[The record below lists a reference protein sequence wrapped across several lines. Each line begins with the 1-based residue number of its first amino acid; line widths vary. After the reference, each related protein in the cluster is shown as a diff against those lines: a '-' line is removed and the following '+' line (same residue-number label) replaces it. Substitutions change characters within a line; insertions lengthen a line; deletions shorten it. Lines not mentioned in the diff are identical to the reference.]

1 MSNLNYFYPW
11 DDVLFSK
18 VNGNGTKLSV
28 QGRKIAPNVYKTDCE
43 YEVLLVRADEG
54 GNLGLHF
61 FQDPIHGN
69 SSSTKAAGVTRLKSL
84 NFPSIV
90 LS

>member
-1 MSNLNYFYPW
+1 MLTVSVEQL
-11 DDVLFSK
+11 K
-18 VNGNGTKLSV
+18 VDG
-28 QGRKIAPNVYKTDCE
+28 
-43 YEVLLVRADEG
+43 G
-54 GNLGLHF
+54 GNCGLHF
-61 FQDPIHGN
+61 LQDPIHGN